1 MLVLWNLQAQ
11 LDEGSRIS
19 KRIRYGRFLWRLRV
33 LRQKQVRCRL
43 TLQYVSAV
51 RVSKQTG
58 GLRST
63 LIPLDLLFESEQL
76 RHYTHFSTR

>member
-11 LDEGSRIS
+11 LDEGSKIS

-33 LRQKQVRCRL
+33 LPQKQVSCRL

-58 GLRST
+58 LRIT
-63 LIPLDLLFESEQL
+63 LIPLGFAV
-76 RHYTHFSTR
+76 